1 MEIYMKKNH
10 TLLLIALTLV
20 ALSACSKKESTTSP
34 SPDKKEL
41 TISSSPDTSLG
52 APFDE
57 MHRLYCKE
65 KQNGVLSQTDSIR
78 LAELTM
84 QLQNELQS
92 VTIAIRKEKDAD
104 TLLKN
109 QELLIKN
116 QELMIKSAKALN
128 TETCSLGSGNATPGT
143 KESTAPSTVL
153 TPVAPLAPAPL
164 AVVDDSPFTP
174 SFDCAKASNGQ
185 EKLVCADRELSR
197 LDVELSQAYSKARDK
212 STDKN
217 TLKQE
222 QLEWIKYS
230 LRACSDKNC
239 LISTYK
245 KRIFELQ

>member
-1 MEIYMKKNH
+1 MV
-10 TLLLIALTLV
+10 ALT
-20 ALSACSKKESTTSP
+20 ACGKKESTTSP
-34 SPDKKEL
+34 SAD
-41 TISSSPDTSLG
+41 SSLG

-57 MHRLYCKE
+57 IHTLFCKQT
-65 KQNGVLSQTDSIR
+65 QNGVLSQTDTIR
-78 LAELTM
+78 LAELTIE
-84 QLQNELQS
+84 LQNKSIEIMKLKDGD
-92 VTIAIRKEKDAD
+92 AIDKAS
-104 TLLKN
+104 
-109 QELLIKN
+109 LLIKN
-116 QELMIKSAKALN
+116 QEISIKTAKALN
-128 TETCSLGSGNATPGT
+128 TETCGLGSGNATPVT
-143 KESTAPSTVL
+143 IESPAPSAVL
-153 TPVAPLAPAPL
+153 APLAPVDAAPL

-174 SFDCAKASNGQ
+174 SFDCAKVSNGQ

-212 STDKN
+212 SNDKN